1 MKKILLLLTITI
13 ALFAFTNSSSKTY
26 KCMVQMTNYSGEGA
40 YIIISLLDKDGDY
53 IKTLQVIGDD
63 QEWYSDITEWWKFK
77 EKNNE
82 DIDAITGATI
92 SGGER
97 SISTIEIEDDKIDS
111 GYRIRFESAVE
122 DKEYYKNDIEFE
134 LTSESVKSKVLGK
147 GFIRYVRIIPQ
158 SN

>member
-1 MKKILLLLTITI
+1 
-13 ALFAFTNSSSKTY
+13 
-26 KCMVQMTNYSGEGA
+26 MVQMTNYSGEGA

>member
-134 LTSESVKSKVLGK
+134 LTSESVKSKVLGE